1 MRILKL
7 EFENLNSLKGHWEID
22 FTHPDYQKNHDIFVI
37 HGSTGAGKTTI
48 LDAITLALYA
58 RTPRQPA
65 VNDGVGGNELM
76 TRGTGICFSK
86 VTYKCKNGLYISEFQ
101 QNRANGKAA
110 GKLQKASFKISKIF
124 NISNDDDSMPS
135 EPQVQVIAAGTAAN
149 LGAETKKIIQLD
161 YNQFCRSI
169 MLAQGEFNKFLTCDE
184 RARAE
189 ILEKLTG
196 TERYREIGQKICDK
210 FSQIKKD
217 YNEKKAQ
224 RAEIQDLILTEEA
237 EDQIIKQEKKLR
249 KEAAEKQ
256 KQIER
261 ILTELNFFDELDRL
275 SKALEAAQSEEK
287 EVEKE
292 ALEFANDAEKLSLGQ
307 SAQKCEAEYIKV
319 SNLRNA
325 QKTDLEQIESLKN
338 QISLADEAFIQE
350 QEKTAQIKNEL
361 ENEEKDLNVQ
371 QKVWKKVREL
381 DIQLKNLQTSAS
393 QAKEKLDEAENAVEQ
408 DKLKQEALKES
419 IKQLEEKQKTI
430 SAYLEENKNDEKL
443 TAAIAKIEALQSGA
457 EGQAKIIQELKTK
470 EALLLE
476 ELDKAQSQVEA
487 VTAEVAQVEEEIKK
501 FVSAD
506 AVMIARILKGQLAA
520 GKPCPVCGSLYHQEE
535 CSQADDRVADDQLAG
550 GQLAEGQFAG
560 GRDLAESESA
570 GKESQRIA
578 LTSSNL
584 MARRDALLAQL
595 QKATAARDAHQ
606 SDLTHTKESL
616 AAGLSALDA
625 ALKQIEEVLT
635 PWQESLTQAVSL
647 TSLPAL
653 LQTLR
658 QKSTLWAEQSA
669 AATDCESQL
678 AGLTVEGKAAG
689 LNLAAHTQTL
699 EKAQSENA
707 AAQEALAQAGKERA
721 ELFGSRDPDR
731 EEAEKKA
738 HIQSLKEAY
747 EGAADTQN
755 KAREQKARLE
765 AQSAQ
770 LLGAVEKRGPLV
782 SAAEGEFAAKL
793 EEAQFGSEQAFVGA
807 RLPAPLLAELSA
819 KKDALNTRKTQ
830 AKTSLKNA
838 EQSYKDFQASSKIS
852 KDKAQLLQEQT
863 ELSAL
868 KEELDNQL
876 IDLNSKL
883 KNNEQNKKQAQKLQ
897 SEYEAIQKEYEVWEQ
912 MKKWVGKDDGSDLSV
927 FVQSLAFNRLLNI
940 TNKNLFEITKRYKIV
955 QKAPL
960 SLDFEINDIYFPEN
974 RSIKTLSGGEQFLVS
989 LSLALGISAFASQN
1003 VSVDSLFLDEG
1014 FGTLSG
1020 ELLEEVIL
1028 ALKNLQKENKMLGI
1042 ITHVQ
1047 EVISEIDQRIEV
1059 KPTSAG
1065 YSQLIGSGISQLA

>member
-124 NISNDDDSMPS
+124 NISNDDSMPT

-237 EDQIIKQEKKLR
+237 EDQIVKQEKKLR

-256 KQIER
+256 KQMER

-275 SKALEAAQSEEK
+275 SKALEAAQNEEK
-287 EVEKE
+287 AVEKE

-307 SAQKCEAEYIKV
+307 SAQKCEAEYIKL

-325 QKTDLEQIESLKN
+325 QKNDLEQIESLKN
-338 QISLADEAFIQE
+338 QISLAEEAFIQE

-381 DIQLKNLQTSAS
+381 DIQLENLQTSAS
-393 QAKEKLDEAENAVEQ
+393 QAEEKLKDAENAVEQ

-430 SAYLEENKNDEKL
+430 SAYLEENKNDQKL

-457 EGQAKIIQELKTK
+457 EGQDKIIQELKTK

-476 ELDKAQSQVEA
+476 ELAKAQSQVEA
-487 VTAEVAQVEEEIKK
+487 VTTEVAQVEEEIKK

-506 AVMIARILKGQLAA
+506 AVMIARILKGQLAE
-520 GKPCPVCGSLYHQEE
+520 GKPCPVCGFLYHQEE
-535 CSQADDRVADDQLAG
+535 CSQSDDQLAG
-550 GQLAEGQFAG
+550 GQLAGGQFAG

-570 GKESQRIA
+570 GSESQRIA

-584 MARRDALLAQL
+584 ISRRDALLAQL
-595 QKATAARDAHQ
+595 QKATAARDSHQ

-625 ALKQIEEVLT
+625 ALKQIEEALT
-635 PWQESLTQAVSL
+635 PWQQTLTQAVSL
-647 TSLPAL
+647 SSLPAL

-678 AGLTVEGKAAG
+678 AGLTVEATAAG
-689 LNLAAHTQTL
+689 QNLAAHTQAL

-707 AAQEALAQAGKERA
+707 AAQEALAQASKERA

-731 EEAEKKA
+731 EEAEKNT
-738 HIQSLKEAY
+738 HIHSLKEAY

-863 ELSAL
+863 EISGL

-1020 ELLEEVIL
+1020 ELLEEVII